1 MEPGNMS
8 RSRVVVTGMGVISP
22 IGLGTEQFWKSCL
35 SGKVGIDRVSH
46 FDPEGYGSQIAGEVR
61 DFDPEQYMEKVEAR
75 KLDRFCQMAVAASED
90 AFKAAGLASDR
101 ENPERMGVLVGSG
114 IGGIGTFEEQH
125 SRLLDRGPSRVSP
138 FFVPKMIIDMAPGIV
153 SMRLNLKGPNFG
165 AVSACASG
173 THAMGTALRILQ
185 RGDADVML
193 AGGAEAAVTP
203 MTLAGFSSMK
213 ALSTRND
220 DPKRASRPFDK
231 DRDGFVLAEGA
242 GMLVFETLEHALGRG
257 AEVLAEVAGFGATA
271 DAYHMTAPA
280 PGGEGAARAMRLAL
294 ADAGVNAEDV
304 SYINA
309 HGTSTPHNDPL
320 ETAAIKTVFG
330 EHAYKIPI
338 SSTKSMIGHLLGAA
352 GGVELVACVM
362 SIRDNVVHAT
372 VNHEVPDEECDLD
385 YVPGA
390 AREVD
395 VNVVI
400 SNSFGFGGHNASIVL
415 RGYKG

>member
-1 MEPGNMS
+1 MS
-8 RSRVVVTGMGVISP
+8 RIRVVITGTGVVSP
-22 IGLGTEQFWKSCL
+22 IGLTTEEFWRNCID
-35 SGKVGIDRVSH
+35 GKVGVDRVSS
-46 FDPEGYGSQIAGEVR
+46 FDPSGFGSQIAGEVR
-61 DFDPEQYMEKVEAR
+61 DFDPEQYMERVDAR
-75 KLDRFCQMAVAASED
+75 KRDRFTQMAVVASDAAVKS
-90 AFKAAGLASDR
+90 AGLDMDK

-125 SRLLDRGPSRVSP
+125 SRLLERGPSRVSP

-153 SMRLNLKGPNFG
+153 SMRLNFKGPNFG
-165 AVSACASG
+165 VISACASG
-173 THAMGTALRILQ
+173 AHAIGTAFRILQ

-220 DPKRASRPFDK
+220 DPARASRPFDK
-231 DRDGFVLAEGA
+231 DRDGFVLSEGS
-242 GMLVFETLEHALGRG
+242 GMLVFETLGHALGRS
-257 AEVLAEVAGFGATA
+257 ADILAEIVGFGATA

-294 ADAGVNAEDV
+294 SDAGVNPEDV

-309 HGTSTPHNDPL
+309 HGTSTPHNDRL

-330 EHAYKIPI
+330 EYAYRIPV

-362 SIRDNVVHAT
+362 SIRDGVIHAT

-385 YVPGA
+385 YVPGS
-390 AREVD
+390 ARKAD
-395 VNVVI
+395 LSSVV
-400 SNSFGFGGHNASIVL
+400 SNSLGFGGHNASIVL
-415 RGYKG
+415 KAYKG

>member
-1 MEPGNMS
+1 MS
-8 RSRVVVTGMGVISP
+8 RSRVVITGTGVVSP
-22 IGLGTEQFWKSCL
+22 IGLTTEEFWRNCID
-35 SGKVGIDRVSH
+35 GKVGIDRVSS
-46 FDPEGYGSQIAGEVR
+46 FDPSGFGSQIAGEVR
-61 DFDPEQYMEKVEAR
+61 DFDPEQYMERVDAR
-75 KLDRFCQMAVAASED
+75 KLDRFSQMAVVASE
-90 AFKAAGLASDR
+90 AAVKSAGLDMEK

-138 FFVPKMIIDMAPGIV
+138 FFVPKMIIDMAAGIV
-153 SMRLNLKGPNFG
+153 SMRLSLKGPNFG
-165 AVSACASG
+165 VVSACASG
-173 THAMGTALRILQ
+173 AHAIGTAFRILQ

-220 DPKRASRPFDK
+220 DPARASRPFDK
-231 DRDGFVLAEGA
+231 DRDGFVLSEGS
-242 GMLVFETLEHALGRG
+242 GMLVFETIEHALGRN
-257 AEVLAEVAGFGATA
+257 ADILAEIAGFGATA

-294 ADAGVNAEDV
+294 SDAGVNPEDV

-309 HGTSTPHNDPL
+309 HGTSTLHNDRL

-330 EHAYKIPI
+330 EHAYGIPV

-362 SIRDNVVHAT
+362 SIRDGVIHAT

-385 YVPGA
+385 YVPGS
-390 AREVD
+390 ARKAD
-395 VNVVI
+395 LSTVV
-400 SNSFGFGGHNASIVL
+400 SNSLGFGGHNASIVL
-415 RGYKG
+415 KAYKG

>member
-1 MEPGNMS
+1 MS
-8 RSRVVVTGMGVISP
+8 GIRVVITGAGVISP
-22 IGLGTEQFWKSCL
+22 IGLTAEEFWRNCID
-35 SGKVGIDRVSH
+35 GKIGIDRVSA
-46 FDPEGYGSQIAGEVR
+46 FDPSGYGSQVAGEVR
-61 DFDPEQYMEKVEAR
+61 DFDPERYMERVDAR
-75 KLDRFCQMAVAASED
+75 KLDRFSQMAVVASEE
-90 AFKAAGLASDR
+90 AFKSAGFDINT

-125 SRLLDRGPSRVSP
+125 RRLLDRGPSRVSP
-138 FFVPKMIIDMAPGIV
+138 FFVPKMIIDMAAGIV

-173 THAMGTALRILQ
+173 THAIGTAFRILQ

-220 DPKRASRPFDK
+220 DPAKASRPFDK
-231 DRDGFVLAEGA
+231 DRDGFVLSEGA
-242 GMLVFETLEHALGRG
+242 GMLVFENLDHALARK
-257 AEVLAEVAGFGATA
+257 ADILAEVAGFGATA

-294 ADAGVNAEDV
+294 SDAGVNPQDV

-309 HGTSTPHNDPL
+309 HGTSTPHNDRL

-330 EHAYKIPI
+330 DYAYKIPV

-352 GGVELVACVM
+352 GGVELAACAL
-362 SIRDNVVHAT
+362 SIRDGVIHAT
-372 VNHEVPDEECDLD
+372 INHEVPDEECDLD
-385 YVPGA
+385 YVPGS
-390 AREVD
+390 ARQTD
-395 VNVVI
+395 VNTVL
-400 SNSFGFGGHNASIVL
+400 SNSFGFGGHNASVVL
-415 RGYKG
+415 RAYKG

>member
-8 RSRVVVTGMGVISP
+8 RSRVVITGTGIISP
-22 IGLGTEQFWKSCL
+22 IGLTTGEFWKNCRE
-35 SGKVGIDRVSH
+35 GKGGIDRVSG
-46 FDPEGYGSQIAGEVR
+46 FDPSGYASQIAGEVR
-61 DFDPEQYMEKVEAR
+61 DFDPEKYMERVEAR
-75 KLDRFCQMAVAASED
+75 KLDRFSQMAVAASE
-90 AFKAAGLASDR
+90 AAYSSSGLDMDK
-101 ENPERMGVLVGSG
+101 ENPERIGVLVGSG

-125 SRLLDRGPSRVSP
+125 SRLLERGPSRVSP
-138 FFVPKMIIDMAPGIV
+138 FFVPMMIIDMASGIV

-165 AVSACASG
+165 LVSACASG
-173 THAMGTALRILQ
+173 AHAIGTAFRVLQ

-220 DPKRASRPFDK
+220 DPERASRPFDK
-231 DRDGFVLAEGA
+231 DRDGFVLSEGA
-242 GMLVFETLEHALGRG
+242 GMLVFETLEHAKNRR
-257 AEVLAEVAGFGATA
+257 AEVIAEVAGFGATA

-294 ADAGVNAEDV
+294 ADACVDPEDV

-309 HGTSTPHNDPL
+309 HGTSTPHNDKL
-320 ETAAIKTVFG
+320 ETVAIKTVFG
-330 EHAYKIPI
+330 EYAYRIPV
-338 SSTKSMIGHLLGAA
+338 SSTKSMVGHMLGAA
-352 GGVELVACVM
+352 GGVELVACAM
-362 SIRDNVVHAT
+362 SIADGVVHPT

-390 AREVD
+390 AREVRLST
-395 VNVVI
+395 VV

-415 RGYKG
+415 KAYKE

>member
-1 MEPGNMS
+1 
-8 RSRVVVTGMGVISP
+8 
-22 IGLGTEQFWKSCL
+22 
-35 SGKVGIDRVSH
+35 
-46 FDPEGYGSQIAGEVR
+46 
-61 DFDPEQYMEKVEAR
+61 MEK
-75 KLDRFCQMAVAASED
+75 
-90 AFKAAGLASDR
+90 

-138 FFVPKMIIDMAPGIV
+138 FFVPKMIIDMAAGIV
-153 SMRLNLKGPNFG
+153 SMRLSLKGPNFG
-165 AVSACASG
+165 VVSACASG
-173 THAMGTALRILQ
+173 AHAIGTAFRILQ

-220 DPKRASRPFDK
+220 DPARASRPFDK
-231 DRDGFVLAEGA
+231 DRDGFVLSEGS
-242 GMLVFETLEHALGRG
+242 GMLVFETIEHALGRN
-257 AEVLAEVAGFGATA
+257 ADILAEIAGFGATA

-294 ADAGVNAEDV
+294 SDAGVNPEDV

-309 HGTSTPHNDPL
+309 HGTSTLHNDRL

-330 EHAYKIPI
+330 EHAYGIPV

-362 SIRDNVVHAT
+362 SIRDGVIHAT

-385 YVPGA
+385 YVPGS
-390 AREVD
+390 ARKAD
-395 VNVVI
+395 LSTVV
-400 SNSFGFGGHNASIVL
+400 SNSLGFGGHNASIVL
-415 RGYKG
+415 KAYKG

>member
-1 MEPGNMS
+1 MS
-8 RSRVVVTGMGVISP
+8 RSRVVITGTGVVSP
-22 IGLGTEQFWKSCL
+22 IGLTTEEFWRNCID
-35 SGKVGIDRVSH
+35 GKVGVDRVSS
-46 FDPEGYGSQIAGEVR
+46 FDPSGFGSQVAGEVR
-61 DFDPEQYMEKVEAR
+61 DFDPEQYMERVEAR
-75 KLDRFCQMAVAASED
+75 KLDRFSQMAVVASEE
-90 AFKAAGLASDR
+90 AVKSAGLDMEK

-125 SRLLDRGPSRVSP
+125 SRLLERGPSRVSP

-165 AVSACASG
+165 VVSACASG
-173 THAMGTALRILQ
+173 THAIGTAFRILQ

-220 DPKRASRPFDK
+220 DPARASRPFDK
-231 DRDGFVLAEGA
+231 DRDGFVLSEGS
-242 GMLVFETLEHALGRG
+242 GMLVFETLEHALGRN
-257 AEVLAEVAGFGATA
+257 ADILAEIAGFGATA

-294 ADAGVNAEDV
+294 TDAGVNPEDI

-309 HGTSTPHNDPL
+309 HGTSTPHNDRL

-330 EHAYKIPI
+330 EHAYRIPV
-338 SSTKSMIGHLLGAA
+338 SSTKSMIGHLLGAG

-362 SIRDNVVHAT
+362 SIRDGIIHAT

-385 YVPGA
+385 YVPGS
-390 AREVD
+390 ARKAELST
-395 VNVVI
+395 VV
-400 SNSFGFGGHNASIVL
+400 SNSFGFGGHNASIIL
-415 RGYKG
+415 KAYKG